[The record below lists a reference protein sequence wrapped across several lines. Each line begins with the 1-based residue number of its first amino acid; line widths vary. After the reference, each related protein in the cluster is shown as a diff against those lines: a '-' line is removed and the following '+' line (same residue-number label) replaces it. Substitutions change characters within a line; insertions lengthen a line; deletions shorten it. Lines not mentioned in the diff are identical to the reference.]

1 MDKIIY
7 KLSPLLNLSL
17 VASRNASNQEAKQS
31 GFTLI
36 ELMVVIVIITIFAV
50 IAVPSYQQ
58 YARKADASAAEQEIQ
73 KVAEQLERFKSKN
86 FTYRCFDPKY
96 IYGQIVD
103 TSGSNKCKNND
114 PLTEIT
120 LPTSA
125 TGTNIKY
132 VITNMDLQDTSKKLT
147 DDGAVGRSY
156 AIKALS
162 KEANN
167 KNYTY
172 LLTSSGLRCKN
183 KTSAN
188 VSYTDCGSATNGME
202 GW

>member
-50 IAVPSYQQ
+50 IAIPSYQQ

-96 IYGQIVD
+96 IYGQIVS
-103 TSGSNKCKNND
+103 TSGSNKCKNNN
-114 PLTEIT
+114 P
-120 LPTSA
+120 
-125 TGTNIKY
+125 
-132 VITNMDLQDTSKKLT
+132 
-147 DDGAVGRSY
+147 
-156 AIKALS
+156 
-162 KEANN
+162 
-167 KNYTY
+167 
-172 LLTSSGLRCKN
+172 
-183 KTSAN
+183 
-188 VSYTDCGSATNGME
+188 
-202 GW
+202 

>member
-1 MDKIIY
+1 M
-7 KLSPLLNLSL
+7 
-17 VASRNASNQEAKQS
+17 E
-31 GFTLI
+31 
-36 ELMVVIVIITIFAV
+36 
-50 IAVPSYQQ
+50 
-58 YARKADASAAEQEIQ
+58 
-73 KVAEQLERFKSKN
+73 
-86 FTYRCFDPKY
+86 
-96 IYGQIVD
+96 
-103 TSGSNKCKNND
+103 
-114 PLTEIT
+114 
-120 LPTSA
+120 
-125 TGTNIKY
+125 
-132 VITNMDLQDTSKKLT
+132 LQDTSKKLT

>member
-1 MDKIIY
+1 MDQINSKSNPSILLTCIIA
-7 KLSPLLNLSL
+7 SP
-17 VASRNASNQEAKQS
+17 RKQQL

-36 ELMVVIVIITIFAV
+36 ELMVVIVIITIITV
-50 IAVPSYQQ
+50 IAIPSYQQ
-58 YARKADASAAEQEIQ
+58 YARKADASSAEQEIQ
-73 KVAEQLERFKSKN
+73 KIAEQLERFKSKN

-96 IYGQIVD
+96 IYGQTVS

-114 PLTEIT
+114 PLTDIN
-120 LPTSA
+120 LPVSA
-125 TGTNIKY
+125 TGANIKY
-132 VITNMDLQDTSKKLT
+132 VITIMDLQDTSKKLT

-172 LLTSSGLRCKN
+172 LLTSTGLRCKN

-188 VSYTDCGSATNGME
+188 VSYKDCGSATNGME

>member
-17 VASRNASNQEAKQS
+17 VTSRNAINQEAKQS

-50 IAVPSYQQ
+50 IAIPSYQQ

-96 IYGQIVD
+96 IYGQIVS

-114 PLTEIT
+114 PLTEINIPLGT
-120 LPTSA
+120 
-125 TGTNIKY
+125 TGANVKY
-132 VITNMDLQDTSKKLT
+132 VITIVDFQDTSKKLT
-147 DDGAVGRSY
+147 DDDALGRSY

-162 KEANN
+162 KESD

-172 LLTSSGLRCKN
+172 LLTSTGLRCKN
-183 KTSAN
+183 TTSAN
-188 VSYTDCGSATNGME
+188 VSYTGCGLVTNGME

>member
-17 VASRNASNQEAKQS
+17 VTSRNASNQEAKQS

-120 LPTSA
+120 LPTGA

-132 VITNMDLQDTSKKLT
+132 VITIMDLQDTSKKLT

-188 VSYTDCGSATNGME
+188 VSYTDCGCATNGME

>member
-17 VASRNASNQEAKQS
+17 VTSRNAINQEAKQS

-36 ELMVVIVIITIFAV
+36 ELMVVIVIITIFTV
-50 IAVPSYQQ
+50 IAIPSYQQ

-96 IYGQIVD
+96 IYGQIVS

-114 PLTEIT
+114 PLTEINIPLGT
-120 LPTSA
+120 
-125 TGTNIKY
+125 TGANVKY
-132 VITNMDLQDTSKKLT
+132 VITIVDFQDTSKKLT

-183 KTSAN
+183 TTSAN
-188 VSYTDCGSATNGME
+188 VSYTGCGLVTNGME